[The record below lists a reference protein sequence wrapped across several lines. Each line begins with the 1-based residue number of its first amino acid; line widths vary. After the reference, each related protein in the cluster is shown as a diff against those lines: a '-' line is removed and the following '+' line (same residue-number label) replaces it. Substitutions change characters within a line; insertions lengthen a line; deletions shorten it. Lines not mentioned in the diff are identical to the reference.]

1 MLPPRVNAAS
11 DSGTFKVGMEAG
23 YAPFNWTQTTSAN
36 NAVKIQGSQEYANGY
51 DVQIA
56 RKVAKALHKKVV
68 VVKTSWDGLPP
79 ALTSGKIDA
88 IIAGMSPTPDRRK
101 TIDFS
106 NPYYISNLTMV
117 VRKDSKY
124 AKAKSIADFKGA
136 KITAQAQH
144 ISLSG
149 DQSNQGCRQGT
160 GYERF
165 SSYACGLGIR
175 NH

>member
-1 MLPPRVNAAS
+1 M
-11 DSGTFKVGMEAG
+11 
-23 YAPFNWTQTTSAN
+23 
-36 NAVKIQGSQEYANGY
+36 
-51 DVQIA
+51 
-56 RKVAKALHKKVV
+56 
-68 VVKTSWDGLPP
+68 VKTSWDGLPP

-136 KITAQAQH
+136 KITAQ
-144 ISLSG
+144 LSTYHYQAINQRRCQRTG
-149 DQSNQGCRQGT
+149 D
-160 GYERF
+160 ERF
-165 SSYACGLGIR
+165 SSHACGLGIR
-175 NH
+175 HD